1 MKKFARGGGRNA
13 EKQLIFGFS
22 DRIIRGKSCFFA
34 MKTISS
40 FYGKE
45 GALNGNNVS

>member
-1 MKKFARGGGRNA
+1 MKKFAKGGGRNA
-13 EKQLIFGFS
+13 EKQLIFVIS
-22 DRIIRGKSCFFA
+22 DRIIRGKSCFLQRKRFL
-34 MKTISS
+34 S